1 MKFMM
6 MVKADKDYEAGV
18 PPSPALMAA
27 IGQITEEMTKAGV
40 VLETGGLLPS
50 ARGARVRLAAS
61 KVTVVDGPFAE
72 AKELVGGYAIIRA
85 NTKEDAI
92 AMGSRFLKVHEEAL
106 GPSYVGEIEIRQMAE
121 W

>member
-1 MKFMM
+1 
-6 MVKADKDYEAGV
+6 
-18 PPSPALMAA
+18 MAA
-27 IGQITEEMTKAGV
+27 IGQITEEMTSAGV

-50 ARGARVRLAAS
+50 VLGARLRLARS
-61 KVTVVDGPFAE
+61 TVTVVDGPFAE

-85 NTKEDAI
+85 ASKEDAI
-92 AMGSRFLKVHEEAL
+92 ALGSRFLKVHEEAL

>member
-6 MVKADKDYEAGV
+6 MVKADKDYEAGI

-27 IGQITEEMTKAGV
+27 VGQITEEMTKAGV

-50 ARGARVRLAAS
+50 AQGARLRRAQS
-61 KVTVVDGPFAE
+61 KLTVVDGPFAE

-85 NTKEDAI
+85 RSKEDAI
-92 AMGSRFLKVHEEAL
+92 ALASRFLEVHEEAL
-106 GPSYVGEIEIRQMAE
+106 GPAYVGEIEIRQMAE

>member
-6 MVKADKDYEAGV
+6 MVKADKDYEAGI
-18 PPSPALMAA
+18 PPSPTLMAA
-27 IGQITEEMTKAGV
+27 IGQLTEEMTKAGV

-50 ARGARVRLAAS
+50 AQGARLRLARS
-61 KVTVVDGPFAE
+61 KVSVVDGPFAE
-72 AKELVGGYAIIRA
+72 AKELIGGYAIIRA
-85 NTKEDAI
+85 SSKEEAI
-92 AMGSRFLKVHEEAL
+92 AMGSRFLKVHEEAR

>member
-6 MVKADKDYEAGV
+6 MVKADKDYEAGI

-27 IGQITEEMTKAGV
+27 VGQITEEMVNAGV
-40 VLETGGLLPS
+40 VVETGGLLPS
-50 ARGARVRLAAS
+50 AQGARLRLARS
-61 KVTVVDGPFAE
+61 QVTVTDGPFTE
-72 AKELVGGYAIIRA
+72 AKELVGGYAIIHA
-85 NTKEDAI
+85 ASKADAI
-92 AMGSRFLKVHEEAL
+92 ALGARFLKVHEEAL